1 MAAGEGAQ
9 VPPGGDEAGQ
19 RPDAP
24 VAIGGGS
31 GPEGPF
37 GQVEQG
43 IGIVAGPQQPEL
55 QVGGSQPSFSM
66 ISSGTE

>member
-1 MAAGEGAQ
+1 M
-9 VPPGGDEAGQ
+9 AGQ
-19 RPDAP
+19 RPDPP
-24 VAIGGGS
+24 VAIGGGP

-37 GQVEQG
+37 GQVELG

>member
-1 MAAGEGAQ
+1 M
-9 VPPGGDEAGQ
+9 
-19 RPDAP
+19 
-24 VAIGGGS
+24 IGGGPGS
-31 GPEGPF
+31 EGPF
-37 GQVEQG
+37 GQVELG